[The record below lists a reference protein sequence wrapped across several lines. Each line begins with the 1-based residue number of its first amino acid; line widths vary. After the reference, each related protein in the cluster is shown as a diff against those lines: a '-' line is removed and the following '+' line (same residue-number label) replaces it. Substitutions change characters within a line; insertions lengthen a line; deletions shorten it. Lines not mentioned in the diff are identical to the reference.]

1 MAPQTVRILLG
12 DTRPESRAALEP
24 LCEEQGWQLL
34 AVESSFQ
41 VLRMIRD
48 TSEIGLVL
56 INPAL
61 PGSGVSGR
69 DVART
74 IKASA
79 QYGALPVMF
88 VLHEGETAPE
98 GLSVN
103 GVLEIDR
110 SGPARL
116 LATMRGAMGIGAGDE
131 HRGSQELQSHDVLRS

>member
-1 MAPQTVRILLG
+1 MAVRIILG
-12 DTRPESRAALEP
+12 DTRPESRGVLQP
-24 LCEEQGWQLL
+24 LCDEQGWQLL

-41 VLRMIRD
+41 VLRMLRD

-79 QYGALPVMF
+79 Q
-88 VLHEGETAPE
+88 
-98 GLSVN
+98 
-103 GVLEIDR
+103 
-110 SGPARL
+110 
-116 LATMRGAMGIGAGDE
+116 
-131 HRGSQELQSHDVLRS
+131 